1 MKDLEISVVVIAFNE
16 ERNISSILDS
26 LVGLNYVEFEV
37 LVVDGGSKDK
47 TQEIVKKYAKKDK
60 RIKLV
65 VDDGGSI
72 TSSRNLGVK
81 KAKFDYI
88 AFTDAD
94 CIVPRDWL
102 RNYVD
107 EFSKYKKKNEKLAG
121 VGGANIP
128 PVDCNK
134 FQKAL
139 GIVFDSMLGS
149 LGSIQAKVFDDDKE
163 AWSISCSNSFYLKKS
178 LIDVGL
184 FSEDLGNQGED
195 WEMGYKMQ
203 KKGYK
208 LIGLKSSF
216 VWHNMRSSPLNFW
229 KNMVF
234 YGDGRMR
241 LNKKLLDA
249 IKLKYLLPFPFI
261 IGMASVVLVFLHW
274 IFYIPLLYFPFI
286 FVYSSGLCIKK
297 GKIGLLHLVFMTFL
311 IQHFGYALGMVKG
324 LRWLVK

>member
-1 MKDLEISVVVIAFNE
+1 MKDLEISVIVIAFNE
-16 ERNISSILDS
+16 ERNISTILDS
-26 LVGLNYVEFEV
+26 LIGLEYVNFEV

-47 TQEIVKKYAKKDK
+47 TQEIVKKYKDK

-72 TSSRNLGVK
+72 TTSRNLGIK
-81 KAKFDYI
+81 KAKYDYI

-102 RNYVD
+102 RNYVT
-107 EFSKYKKKNEKLAG
+107 EFSKYKKQDKKLAG

-139 GIVFDSMLGS
+139 GVVFDSMLGS
-149 LGSIQAKVFDDDKE
+149 LGSIQAKVFDSDKE

-178 LIDVGL
+178 LVDVGL

-195 WEMGYKMQ
+195 WDMGYKMQ

-216 VWHNMRSSPLNFW
+216 VWHNMRSTPCKFW

-241 LNKKLLDA
+241 LSKKLPDA
-249 IKLKYLLPFPFI
+249 IKLKYMLGFPFI

-274 IFYIPLLYFPFI
+274 IFFIPLLYFPFI
-286 FVYSSGLCIKK
+286 FLYSLFLCVKK
-297 GKIGLLHLVFMTFL
+297 GKLGLLHLVFITFL